1 MDERR
6 RAVLPELE
14 ELRRAK
20 NEASKRIGELQRSG
34 GDASEAIAEVRGASA
49 REKDLDEE
57 LRELEERRTQALGAL
72 PNLPDPTA
80 PPEDE
85 VLREEGEAGATG
97 RDHLDLLGDLVDM
110 EAGARVAGSRFA
122 YLKGPLVRLEL
133 ALVQWVLTLLEEKG
147 FTPVIPPVL
156 VRGEALFGTGMLP
169 DTEQQI
175 YRVPDDDL
183 YLAGTSEVPLA
194 SLHAGQ
200 ILAASD
206 LPLRYAGFSTCFRR
220 EAGAAGKD
228 TKGVFRVHQFDKVEM
243 FSFVDPAE
251 SQAEHERLLAIEEE
265 IFQALGLPYRVVNIA
280 VDDLGASAAKKYD
293 LEAWLPGQGRYREL
307 TSRLEHHR
315 LPGPAPGRA
324 PPGGGRGRGHAAR
337 AHPQRHGRGRG
348 PHDHR
353 RGGER
358 PARRRQHR
366 HPRGP
371 ASLRRPTGDRRG
383 RLTRP
388 PPTHMGNADDMLAV
402 AASRAEALAAP
413 GLDPRPRRKVAVL
426 ACMDTR
432 IDLFPMLGLQRGD
445 AHIIRNAGGL
455 VTDDA
460 IRSLSASQRLLGTE
474 EIVVVMHDGCGL
486 HGASED
492 EFAEALSADGVLP
505 TWRLGTFEDVEET
518 LRHGLA
524 RLSASRELPRR
535 DHLRGFVFDPETGRL
550 REVRPDPA

>member
-1 MDERR
+1 MLDLRRIREDPQPARDALARRGADPALLDEALELDDRR

-20 NEASKRIGELQRSG
+20 NEASKRIGELQRGG

-49 REKDLDEE
+49 REKELDEE
-57 LRELEERRTQALGAL
+57 LRGLEERRTQALAAL

-85 VLREEGEAGATG
+85 VLREVGEAGATG

-133 ALVQWVLTLLEEKG
+133 ALVQWALTLLEEKG

-156 VRGEALFGTGMLP
+156 VREEALYGTGMLP

-175 YRVPDDDL
+175 YRVPEDDL

-200 ILAASD
+200 ILAAGD
-206 LPLRYAGFSTCFRR
+206 LPMRYAGFSPCFRR

-228 TKGVFRVHQFDKVEM
+228 TKGIFRVHQFDKVEM

-293 LEAWLPGQGRYREL
+293 LEGWLPGQGRYREL
-307 TSRLEHHR
+307 TSTSNTTDFQARRLDVRHR
-315 LPGPAPGRA
+315 TEAGTQHVHTLNGTAVAVGRTIIALVENGQRDDGSIAIPEPLHPFGAPAEI
-324 PPGGGRGRGHAAR
+324 AAR
-337 AHPQRHGRGRG
+337 
-348 PHDHR
+348 
-353 RGGER
+353 
-358 PARRRQHR
+358 
-366 HPRGP
+366 
-371 ASLRRPTGDRRG
+371 T
-383 RLTRP
+383 
-388 PPTHMGNADDMLAV
+388 
-402 AASRAEALAAP
+402 
-413 GLDPRPRRKVAVL
+413 
-426 ACMDTR
+426 
-432 IDLFPMLGLQRGD
+432 
-445 AHIIRNAGGL
+445 
-455 VTDDA
+455 
-460 IRSLSASQRLLGTE
+460 
-474 EIVVVMHDGCGL
+474 
-486 HGASED
+486 
-492 EFAEALSADGVLP
+492 
-505 TWRLGTFEDVEET
+505 
-518 LRHGLA
+518 
-524 RLSASRELPRR
+524 
-535 DHLRGFVFDPETGRL
+535 
-550 REVRPDPA
+550 